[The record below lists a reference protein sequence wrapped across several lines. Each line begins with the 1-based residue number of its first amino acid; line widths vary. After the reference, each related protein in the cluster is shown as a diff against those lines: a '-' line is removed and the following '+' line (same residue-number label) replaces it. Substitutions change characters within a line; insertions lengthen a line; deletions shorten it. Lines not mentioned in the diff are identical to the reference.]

1 MNQYQ
6 MAIEE
11 LALSGSVYVKGS
23 TSTVYRWKRAI
34 NEILEH
40 GNYDWRVKADIK
52 TGVLTATAASS

>member
-1 MNQYQ
+1 

-40 GNYDWRVKADIK
+40 GDYDWRVTADIK
-52 TGVLTATAASS
+52 TGVLTAVENCSKT

>member
-40 GNYDWRVKADIK
+40 GDYEQISKPAY
-52 TGVLTATAASS
+52 